1 MAEREEPMSYQC
13 DSCIRGYHIY
23 RAIWNPT
30 VEETLD
36 CMQESSNPR
45 DRYAVSVLKDG
56 QIVGHLPRKISR
68 LCSLF
73 IGRDGTITATVTGEK
88 RRSTD
93 LPQGGI
99 EIPCRLNFS
108 GPGDV
113 LLKAKHIIELLKL
126 DKLKAVKEEGK
137 DKKISEGEG
146 SSKGEEEKAKE
157 EGIAKGEK
165 QEEKEGEGSAK
176 KEEKEEKK
184 EIGSLK
190 GKCKRK
196 GERKAPSEETTWVQ
210 FGRHTLSL
218 ADKNSLSTGQWLSDQ
233 HMNFVQALLKEQFPH
248 IAGLRNT
255 LSLNSTHSKSSLKGD
270 SLQIIFCRGN
280 HWLVAC
286 TVNSVPNVVTIY
298 DSLHRDAAID
308 HATKCTLAHLTG
320 IREEDLQVDM
330 EKMVQQVGGADC
342 GVFAAAAITSL
353 AYGDHGPYH
362 FNQMEMREHLLECI
376 ENCKLTPF
384 PTTNN

>member
-1 MAEREEPMSYQC
+1 MGSNSRG
-13 DSCIRGYHIY
+13 DSR
-23 RAIWNPT
+23 
-30 VEETLD
+30 
-36 CMQESSNPR
+36 QESSNPR
-45 DRYAVSVLKDG
+45 DRYAVSAQDR
-56 QIVGHLPRKISR
+56 QIVGHLPQKISR

-73 IGRDGTITATVTGEK
+73 IGRGGTITATVTGEK
-88 RRSTD
+88 RRSAD
-93 LPQGGI
+93 LPQGGM

-113 LLKAKHIIELLKL
+113 FLKAKLLTELLKL

-137 DKKISEGEG
+137 DKKKSEGED
-146 SSKGEEEKAKE
+146 SSRGEEEKEKE
-157 EGIAKGEK
+157 EGSVKGEE
-165 QEEKEGEGSAK
+165 QEGKEGMGSTK
-176 KEEKEEKK
+176 KEEKQERK
-184 EIGSLK
+184 ESSLK

-196 GERKAPSEETTWVQ
+196 GEMKAPAEEAIWVQ

-255 LSLNSTHSKSSLKGD
+255 LSLNSAHAKSCLKGH

-298 DSLHRDAAID
+298 DSLHRDGAID

-330 EKMVQQVGGADC
+330 AKMVQQVGGADC

-362 FNQMEMREHLLECI
+362 FNQMEMREHLLKCI
-376 ENCKLTPF
+376 ENCKITPF

>member
-30 VEETLD
+30 AEETLD

-45 DRYAVSVLKDG
+45 DRYAVSVQKDG
-56 QIVGHLPRKISR
+56 QIVGHLPRKISH

-88 RRSTD
+88 RRSAD

-113 LLKAKHIIELLKL
+113 LLKAKHLIELLKL
-126 DKLKAVKEEGK
+126 DKLKAVKEEGR

-157 EGIAKGEK
+157 EGIAKGVK

-196 GERKAPSEETTWVQ
+196 GERKAPSEETIWVQ

-298 DSLHRDAAID
+298 DSLHRGAAID

-330 EKMVQQVGGADC
+330 AKMVQQVEGADC